1 MQLPKKDR
9 YTQSQKKL
17 EADLV
22 AFMGG
27 RAAEELIFGDITT
40 GAHNDIER
48 STAIARAMVCEY
60 GMSKKVGPQ
69 NLSSSQEPIFMGQGM
84 TGSQDHSETTAN
96 LIDEEVQRILN
107 ESYDTCMKLLVDHKK
122 ELIDL
127 SEILIEKEVLDA
139 EEVIHILKYGTLPK
153 PTEPQQRKFQQK
165 KLRRKKLLKMNAYCN

>member
-1 MQLPKKDR
+1 
-9 YTQSQKKL
+9 
-17 EADLV
+17 
-22 AFMGG
+22 MGG

-69 NLSSSQEPIFMGQGM
+69 NLGNSQEPIFMGQGM
-84 TGSQDHSETTAN
+84 TGSQDYSESTAN
-96 LIDEEVQRILN
+96 LIDEEVQRILVD
-107 ESYDTCMKLLVDHKK
+107 SYDKCMNILVEHKK

-139 EEVIHILKYGTLPK
+139 DQVIHILKHGKLPDEDEDEK
-153 PTEPQQRKFQQK
+153 NDATDLVQASKTDEDLSAEEKKDEPKNK
-165 KLRRKKLLKMNAYCN
+165 DSDSEKD

>member
-17 EADLV
+17 EADLI

-69 NLSSSQEPIFMGQGM
+69 NFGNSSQPVFLGQGM
-84 TGSQDHSETTAN
+84 TGSQEYSEKTAN
-96 LIDEEVQRILN
+96 VIDEEVQRILTTA
-107 ESYDTCMKLLVDHKK
+107 YDSCMKLLVKNKDK
-122 ELIDL
+122 LINL
-127 SEILIEKEVLDA
+127 SEILIEKEILDA
-139 EEVIHILKYGTLPK
+139 DEVESILETGSLPK
-153 PTEPQQRKFQQK
+153 IGNDPEEDVKAKQESD
-165 KLRRKKLLKMNAYCN
+165 A